1 MEDRPTVDAVCP
13 HCKEPVDAY
22 RFCEECGNDLW
33 LRRRSTSDAL
43 TAPCGCPGCGAAPD
57 AEGAYCPSCGLR
69 SADGTESVE
78 IDLGALAGVSD
89 RGHLHPRN
97 EDAMAIGLLAAPAPR
112 ADVAAVVC
120 DGVSTV
126 HSPELASR
134 TAADAALA
142 VLLGPPGD
150 GDDAEQRVRDA
161 VGAAASAVGRL
172 PGARDRD
179 APSCTLVCALVR
191 HADGDLPEIT
201 VGWVGDS
208 RAYWLAGPDTV
219 DASAPLTTDHSWAVE
234 MVALGA
240 LDAATALADP
250 RAHAITRWIG
260 EGGSRVPDVATVR
273 PAGHGAL
280 LLCSDGLWNYLPAG
294 DELAELALPEIERAG
309 PVGAATAL
317 TTVALEA
324 GGHDNIT
331 VVVVPLGTA
340 AGSSVAPHTEPRS
353 PS

>member
-1 MEDRPTVDAVCP
+1 M
-13 HCKEPVDAY
+13 
-22 RFCEECGNDLW
+22 
-33 LRRRSTSDAL
+33 
-43 TAPCGCPGCGAAPD
+43 
-57 AEGAYCPSCGLR
+57 
-69 SADGTESVE
+69 
-78 IDLGALAGVSD
+78 
-89 RGHLHPRN
+89 
-97 EDAMAIGLLAAPAPR
+97 
-112 ADVAAVVC
+112 AAVVC

-142 VLLGPPGD
+142 VLLGPPGE
-150 GDDAEQRVRDA
+150 GDDAQQRVRDA

-172 PGARDRD
+172 AGARDRD

-191 HADGDLPEIT
+191 HPDGDLPEIT

-219 DASAPLTTDHSWAVE
+219 DASAPLTSDHSWAVE
-234 MVALGA
+234 MVAIGA
-240 LDAATALADP
+240 LDVAAARADP

-260 EGGSRVPDVATVR
+260 EGGSRVPDVVTVR
-273 PAGHGAL
+273 PAGPGAL

-340 AGSSVAPHTEPRS
+340 AGSSVAPHPEPRS